1 MGVLMEYAVLDKGL
15 LRLVDMLGGD
25 EAVVQA
31 ARVSFGKGSK
41 GEAKDKLLIDYL
53 MQHGHHTPFEHAV
66 FKFHVKCPIF
76 VARQWFRHRW
86 SSFNEISGRYTEMK
100 DEFYVPEH
108 WRTQKDLNYQY
119 ANLPEETGGPLSAR
133 LGEMFEHV
141 YALYEDFIA
150 RGVAKEQARIILPLS
165 LYTQFYWTV
174 NTRSLIN
181 FLMLRLDE
189 HAQYEIRMYAEK
201 INEVF
206 EAKMPWSYEA
216 FMKHMMPRK

>member
-1 MGVLMEYAVLDKGL
+1 MEYSVLDHGV
-15 LRLVDMLGGD
+15 LRLVEMLGGD
-25 EAVVQA
+25 TAVVQA

-41 GEAKDKLLIDYL
+41 GEKKDRLLIDYL
-53 MQHGHHTPFEHAV
+53 MEHNHHTPFEHAV

-100 DEFYVPEH
+100 DELYCPDH
-108 WRTQKDLNYQY
+108 WRTQKDLNYKF
-119 ANLPEETGGPLSAR
+119 ANLPGEQSERLSGT
-133 LGEMFEHV
+133 LKEMYEKV
-141 YALYEDFIA
+141 YAVYEEFLA
-150 RGVAKEQARIILPLS
+150 QGVAKEQARIILPLS

-174 NTRSLIN
+174 NARSLIN

-189 HAQYEIRMYAEK
+189 HAQYEIRVYAEK

-206 EAKMPWSYEA
+206 KEKMPWSHEA
-216 FMKHMMPRK
+216 FMKHIMPK